1 LRQKYKLSL
10 LVKKFSRYGGE
21 GIFTKIITDAN
32 KPLYVD
38 LLQYLEENELPLIV
52 CKFNKSDWTL
62 LTDRRLL
69 IMIND
74 DMNIILHEN
83 LIKADSPLRVEY
95 ENGVKNRLDFTRIL
109 LKDVSN
115 NIEFIIT
122 LEKGLPYQGLLQVL
136 HFIATR

>member
-1 LRQKYKLSL
+1 
-10 LVKKFSRYGGE
+10 
-21 GIFTKIITDAN
+21 
-32 KPLYVD
+32 
-38 LLQYLEENELPLIV
+38 
-52 CKFNKSDWTL
+52 
-62 LTDRRLL
+62 
-69 IMIND
+69 MIND